1 MVKCGRLL
9 VVVVKTWSRKHRGKT
24 IYLRSVRC
32 PAVDDGLRAAG
43 GADHLAYVKGELF
56 MEEARQLVKEY
67 LPESY
72 FVVDAVTLCH
82 QGLTDKGRIFAVET

>member
-1 MVKCGRLL
+1 MSSLFDFLEKGKSLAFVLLWMMVCVPL
-9 VVVVKTWSRKHRGKT
+9 
-24 IYLRSVRC
+24 
-32 PAVDDGLRAAG
+32 G

-67 LPESY
+67 LPERY

-82 QGLTDKGRIFAVET
+82 QRLTDKGRIFAVET

>member
-1 MVKCGRLL
+1 MSSLFDFWK
-9 VVVVKTWSRKHRGKT
+9 RKKSS
-24 IYLRSVRC
+24 LC

-67 LPESY
+67 LPERY
-72 FVVDAVTLCH
+72 FVVDAVTYCH
-82 QGLTDKGRIFAVET
+82 QGLTDHGRVFAVET